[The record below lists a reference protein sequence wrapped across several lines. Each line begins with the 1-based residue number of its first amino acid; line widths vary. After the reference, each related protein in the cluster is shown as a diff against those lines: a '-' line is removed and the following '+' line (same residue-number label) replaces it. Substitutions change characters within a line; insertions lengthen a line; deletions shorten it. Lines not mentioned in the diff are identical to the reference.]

1 MIRNHPA
8 PDPAERPVLWVG
20 SAKRDLLDFP
30 APVVHRIGMALA
42 FAQFGAKHPSAKPWR
57 GAGPGVFEIVQDFAG
72 NTYRGV
78 YTVRFP
84 KAICVLHCF
93 QKKSPHGISTAR
105 PDIQLILSRLRVA
118 QTEYG
123 KRHGPVET

>member
-1 MIRNHPA
+1 MTRNHPA
-8 PDPAERPVLWVG
+8 PGERPVLWVG

-30 APVVHRIGMALA
+30 ASVIHRIGMALA

-105 PDIQLILSRLRVA
+105 SDIQLILARLRVA
-118 QTEYG
+118 QAEYE
-123 KRHGPVET
+123 KRHGSIET

>member
-1 MIRNHPA
+1 MSRSRPA
-8 PDPAERPVLWVG
+8 PGEKPVLWVG
-20 SAKRDLLDFP
+20 SSKRDLLDFP
-30 APVVHRIGMALA
+30 APVISRIGMALA
-42 FAQFGAKHPSAKPWR
+42 FAQFDAKHPGAKPWR

-72 NTYRGV
+72 NAYRGV

-105 PDIQLILSRLRVA
+105 PDIQLIQSRLRVA
-118 QTEYG
+118 QTEYE
-123 KRHGPVET
+123 KRYGPVET

>member
-1 MIRNHPA
+1 MTRNHPA
-8 PDPAERPVLWVG
+8 PGERPVLWVG
-20 SAKRDLLDFP
+20 SAKRDPLDFP
-30 APVVHRIGMALA
+30 AAVVHRIGMALA
-42 FAQFGAKHPSAKPWR
+42 FAQFGAKHPRTKPWR

-84 KAICVLHCF
+84 RAICVLHCF

-105 PDIQLILSRLRVA
+105 PDIQLILARLRVA
-118 QTEYG
+118 QSEYE
-123 KRHGPVET
+123 KRHGSIET